1 MFVQSNLPL
10 SVWCGTLYDAR
21 HASVM
26 WLQTADTESPEES
39 FYFPR
44 LTGPCLMLLGG
55 LLSNHRSTK
64 LPGKV
69 ANPCARPASCRFPP
83 LPKRTGVSH
92 NYFCAQISPGT
103 LTQGKKRARS
113 ETPRNTDASGCDSD
127 DENSGRTNSNVNVFL
142 LLSGLGKDRAT
153 YSCLVC
159 RRSLWDVSHATRA
172 TKSRRLEIK
181 ATSAVWS
188 LKICQTSPRFS
199 FF

>member
-1 MFVQSNLPL
+1 MSRNSQHLRSHLTLALLVHISQSDAACFLPVMFVQSNLPL

-26 WLQTADTESPEES
+26 WLQTADAESPEGS

-44 LTGPCLMLLGG
+44 LTSPRLMLLGG

-92 NYFCAQISPGT
+92 NYFCATNITGHPDTRQEE
-103 LTQGKKRARS
+103 GKK
-113 ETPRNTDASGCDSD
+113 
-127 DENSGRTNSNVNVFL
+127 
-142 LLSGLGKDRAT
+142 
-153 YSCLVC
+153 
-159 RRSLWDVSHATRA
+159 
-172 TKSRRLEIK
+172 
-181 ATSAVWS
+181 
-188 LKICQTSPRFS
+188 
-199 FF
+199 